1 MIFIVLVQMLNFFPF
16 FLLSLQNGW
25 KLCMCLMKSVFAKNT
40 HYAYHIQVKL
50 APLLRT
56 RKKRRKKRRKKNLKQ
71 HQHPRNLNLLKS
83 QMLLMKPYLLN
94 LNQRTHLMPCP
105 KELSTL
111 KISNDST
118 PTTMKPFPSP
128 TSGRSSTRRTIL
140 SGLENTNT
148 MKS

>member
-1 MIFIVLVQMLNFFPF
+1 MGTKLNSK
-16 FLLSLQNGW
+16 LLLGNSRSAKK
-25 KLCMCLMKSVFAKNT
+25 KLKLTPRNSTNSK
-40 HYAYHIQVKL
+40 VKL

-56 RKKRRKKRRKKNLKQ
+56 RKKRRKKNLKQ